1 MEERH
6 MIKIVGCI
14 LIIAASSMFGFTLAE
29 ELKKRAE
36 QLRDI
41 QSSVIQLQNEII
53 FTHTTLPQAF
63 LKISRKCRNPISV
76 LLEGIGN
83 KLSFNEVDTVYEA
96 FLRSMEDSKKDLR
109 FKKEDTE
116 VILELAKGLGESDIE
131 GHKKIF
137 KLTDESLR
145 IKIEEADLNIA
156 KSAKL
161 YRYLGFSFGA
171 VVAILLV

>member
-1 MEERH
+1 

-14 LIIAASSMFGFTLAE
+14 LIIAASSMVGFTLAE

-41 QSSVIQLQNEII
+41 QSAVIQLQNEIM
-53 FTHTTLPQAF
+53 FTHTTLPQAL
-63 LKISRKCRNPISV
+63 LKISRKCRNPIAI
-76 LLEGIGN
+76 LLENIAD
-83 KLSFNEVDTVYEA
+83 KLSNNQVDTVYEA
-96 FLRSMEDSKKDLR
+96 FFNSMEDVKKDLR
-109 FKKEDTE
+109 FKKDDIDI
-116 VILELAKGLGESDIE
+116 ILELAKGLGESDIE

-137 KLTDESLR
+137 KLTDESLK
-145 IKIEEADLNIA
+145 IKIDEADRNVA